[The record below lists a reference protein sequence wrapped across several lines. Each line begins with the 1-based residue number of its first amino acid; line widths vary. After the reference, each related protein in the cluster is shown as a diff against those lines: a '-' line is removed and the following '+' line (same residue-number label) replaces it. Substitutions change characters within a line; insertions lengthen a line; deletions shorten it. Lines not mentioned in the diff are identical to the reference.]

1 MKFKY
6 KLIMAKIKL
15 LFQVLNI
22 IFIILYVYP
31 GSILGYIFYRDFSIQ
46 PQITKDFLVSSNHV
60 YAFLVLSLIGLF
72 AYYKSSKVM
81 ILNYLILISIIL
93 EVLHLVIPNRSFQY
107 SDLFGNIIGVLLSIL
122 LINIFKFWRKDEHI

>member
-6 KLIMAKIKL
+6 KIIMSKIKL

-31 GSILGYIFYRDFSIQ
+31 GSILGNFFYGDFSIQ

-60 YAFLVLSLIGLF
+60 YAFLVLSLIGLL
-72 AYYKSSKVM
+72 AYYKSSKVI

>member
-1 MKFKY
+1 MS
-6 KLIMAKIKL
+6 KIKI
-15 LFQVLNI
+15 LFQVLNV

-31 GSILGYIFYRDFSIQ
+31 GSILGYFIYRDFGTQ
-46 PQITKDFLVSSNHV
+46 PQVTGDFLVSSNHV

-72 AYYKSSKVM
+72 AYYKSSKVI

>member
-6 KLIMAKIKL
+6 KIIMSKIKI
-15 LFQVLNI
+15 LFQVLNV

-31 GSILGYIFYRDFSIQ
+31 GSILGYFIYRDFGTQ
-46 PQITKDFLVSSNHV
+46 PQVTGDFLVSSNHV
-60 YAFLVLSLIGLF
+60 YAFLLLSLIGLI
-72 AYYKSSKVM
+72 AYYKSSKEI

-122 LINIFKFWRKDEHI
+122 LINIYNFWRKK

>member
-1 MKFKY
+1 MS
-6 KLIMAKIKL
+6 KIKL

-22 IFIILYVYP
+22 IFIIHYVYP
-31 GSILGYIFYRDFSIQ
+31 GSILGYLFYRDFSIQ

-122 LINIFKFWRKDEHI
+122 LINIFKFWRKNEHF

>member
-1 MKFKY
+1 MS
-6 KLIMAKIKL
+6 KIKL

-31 GSILGYIFYRDFSIQ
+31 GSILGYFLYRDFSAQ
-46 PQITKDFLVSSNHV
+46 PQITGDFLVSSNHV

-72 AYYKSSKVM
+72 AYYKSSKVI

>member
-1 MKFKY
+1 MS
-6 KLIMAKIKL
+6 KIKL

-31 GSILGYIFYRDFSIQ
+31 GSILGYFFYKDFSIQ
-46 PQITKDFLVSSNHV
+46 PQISPDYLVSSNHV

-72 AYYKSSKVM
+72 AYYKSSKVI